1 MGQNGED
8 GAGFFLKLYGNRMR
22 RRGHELGHRKF
33 KDDIKKSFS
42 SVDVWYGSRGPEG
55 PLASPFLELLQT

>member
-1 MGQNGED
+1 MGQNGKD

-22 RRGHELGHRKF
+22 RRVHELGHRKF

-42 SVDVWYGSRGPEG
+42 SVDVRYGSRGLEG
-55 PLASPFLELLQT
+55 PLASPFLGLLQT